1 MRREESGE
9 GAPRAP
15 FIGRPMPRFEDL
27 RLVVGKGRYTDD
39 FHLEN
44 EAAAAFV
51 RSPYAAARIVGID
64 MSAALEMPGVLAV
77 VTGQDYVDDGGQ
89 PLRHLAD
96 PADNCD
102 HTIRAFAGYAR
113 NRSIDIDRLPIPLD
127 AVRYVG
133 EPVAVVVA
141 ETALQAQDAAEAVV
155 VDYEETAFVLTAEE
169 ALAEGA
175 PLVDPD
181 IPGNCAVEAT
191 FGDQAAAEA
200 AIAGAPCVIDRRF
213 VNQRTANAQMEPR
226 SVIVDYDPGTRR
238 YLMIAGSQGAVR
250 QRDTMAEALG
260 IGRDEIDVTC
270 PDTGGGF
277 GARTNISPEQ
287 PILAIAARRL
297 GRPVRWTS
305 TRSESFLTD
314 YQGRDI
320 VYRARMGLDEDGRI
334 LGYACEMFGNVGAYT
349 VSFVPMANSYRVMT
363 NAYAVPAASVRIR
376 GALTNTV
383 PTAPYR
389 GAGRPEATYTI
400 ERMLDI
406 AARRLG
412 LDRRDI
418 RHRNLVPHAAL
429 PFTSPMG
436 LTYDSGDFAANL
448 DRVLAFADWDGFAR
462 RRKAA
467 EARGRLAGISVA
479 NYVESPVGIPHERID
494 VTVDPD
500 GRIEVVTGTQSSGQ
514 GHETSFAQ
522 VIADRL
528 GVIPEEVDLI
538 SGDTRRVVSG
548 GGSHS
553 DRSMRLGGALMVQA
567 SAEIFER
574 ARNALAAHLE
584 VDAEAIGFADGLFAA
599 PASNRTFSL
608 YDVARLMRGGTLPEA
623 HSGAL
628 TATASFRGRIPAFP
642 TGAAVCE
649 LEVDP
654 DTGQIEITRY
664 ASIDDVGQPINPL
677 ILHGQVHGGIVQGV
691 GQALGEAIAIEAS
704 SGQVQTGSFMDYAM
718 VRAGDMPCFDVDL
731 VEDPTHGNPLRVKG
745 GGESGITPALATV
758 MNALMD
764 ALAPFGIEHIDMPA
778 TPARV
783 WSAIQQAKETPDG

>member
-1 MRREESGE
+1 MKRDEASE

-15 FIGRPMPRFEDL
+15 FVGRPMPRFEDL

-44 EAAAAFV
+44 EAVAAFV
-51 RSPYAAARIVGID
+51 RSPHAAARIVGID
-64 MSAALEMPGVLAV
+64 ISAALEMPGVLAV
-77 VTGQDYVDDGGQ
+77 ITAQDYVDEGGQ
-89 PLRHLAD
+89 PLRHIAD

-102 HTIRAFAGYAR
+102 HTIRAFAGYER
-113 NRSIDIDRLPIPLD
+113 NTSIDIDHLPMPLD

-133 EPVAVVVA
+133 EPVAMVVA
-141 ETALQAQDAAEAVV
+141 ETTNLANDAAEAVLI
-155 VDYEETAFVLTAEE
+155 DYEETGFVVTAEE

-175 PLVDPD
+175 PLVDPG
-181 IPGNCAVEAT
+181 IQGNCAVEAS
-191 FGDQAAAEA
+191 FGDPDATEA
-200 AIAGAPCVIDRRF
+200 AIVAAPWVIEQRF

-226 SVIVDYDPGTRR
+226 SVIVDYDRDTGR
-238 YLMIAGSQGAVR
+238 YHMIAGSQGAVR

-260 IGRDEIDVTC
+260 IDRAAIDVTC
-270 PDTGGGF
+270 PDTGGAF
-277 GARTNISPEQ
+277 GARTNVSPEQ
-287 PILAIAARRL
+287 PILAVAAKRL

-305 TRSESFLTD
+305 TRSEAFLTD

-363 NAYAVPAASVRIR
+363 NAYAIPAASVRIR
-376 GALTNTV
+376 GAMTNTV

-406 AARRLG
+406 AAGRLG
-412 LDRRDI
+412 LDRREI
-418 RHRNLVPHAAL
+418 RRRNLVPHAAL

-436 LTYDSGDFAANL
+436 LTYDSGDFAANME
-448 DRVLAFADWDGFAR
+448 RVLDFADWDGFAER
-462 RRKAA
+462 RRAA
-467 EARGRLAGISVA
+467 ETRGKLAGISLA

-522 VIADRL
+522 VMADRL
-528 GVIPEEVDLI
+528 GVTPEEVDLI

-567 SAEIFER
+567 SAEIVTR
-574 ARNALAAHLE
+574 ARAALAAHLGI
-584 VDAEAIGFADGLFAA
+584 DAETISFADGLFGGNAT
-599 PASNRTFSL
+599 NRTFSL
-608 YDVARLMRGGTLPEA
+608 YEVAGLMRGGTLPDD

-628 TATASFRGRIPAFP
+628 TATASMRGRIPAFP

-664 ASIDDVGQPINPL
+664 SSIDDVGQPINPL

-691 GQALGEAIAIEAS
+691 GQALGEAMTTEAS
-704 SGQVQTGSFMDYAM
+704 SGQIQTGSFMDYAM
-718 VRAGDMPCFDVDL
+718 VRAADMPNFDVDL
-731 VEDPTHGNPLRVKG
+731 VEDPTHGNLLRVKG

-764 ALAPFGIEHIDMPA
+764 ALAPFGVEHMDMPA
-778 TPARV
+778 TPSRV
-783 WSAIQQAKETPDG
+783 WTAIHDAKGDAR

>member
-1 MRREESGE
+1 MKRENSAEGES
-9 GAPRAP
+9 RTP
-15 FIGRPMPRFEDL
+15 FIGRALPRFEDL

-39 FHLEN
+39 FRLER

-64 MSAALEMPGVLAV
+64 VGPALDMPGVLAV
-77 VTGQDYVDDGGQ
+77 ITGQDYVEAGGQ
-89 PLRHLAD
+89 PLRHIAD

-113 NRSIDIDRLPIPLD
+113 NTSIDIDRLPMPLE

-133 EPVAVVVA
+133 EPVAMVVA
-141 ETALQAQDAAEAVV
+141 ETANLANDAAEAVL
-155 VDYEETAFVLTAEE
+155 VDYEETGFVITAEE
-169 ALAEGA
+169 ALADGA
-175 PLVDPD
+175 PQVDPD
-181 IPGNCAVEAT
+181 IPGNRAVEAV
-191 FGDQAAAEA
+191 FGEPEAAEA
-200 AIAGAPCVIDRRF
+200 AIAAAPCVIEQRF

-226 SVIVDYDPGTRR
+226 SVIVEYDPETGR
-238 YLMIAGSQGAVR
+238 YHMIAGSQGAVR

-260 IGRDEIDVTC
+260 IDRDAIDVTC
-270 PDTGGGF
+270 PDTGGAF
-277 GARTNISPEQ
+277 GARTNVSPEQ
-287 PILAIAARRL
+287 PILAVAAKRL

-305 TRSESFLTD
+305 TRSEAFLTD

-320 VYRARMGLDEDGRI
+320 VYRARMGLDADGRI

-363 NAYAVPAASVRIR
+363 NAYAIPAASVHIL
-376 GALTNTV
+376 GAMTNTV

-412 LDRRDI
+412 LDRREI
-418 RHRNLVPHAAL
+418 RRRNLVPHDAL

-436 LTYDSGDFAANL
+436 LTYDSGDFAGNMQ
-448 DRVLAFADWDGFAR
+448 RVLDFADWDGFDK

-467 EARGRLAGISVA
+467 EARGKLAGISLA

-494 VTVDPD
+494 VTVDPA

-522 VIADRL
+522 VMADRL
-528 GVIPEEVDLI
+528 GVTPDEVDLV

-553 DRSMRLGGALMVQA
+553 DRSMRLGGALMVEASTKIVA
-567 SAEIFER
+567 SAR
-574 ARNALAAHLE
+574 AALAAHLGIA
-584 VDAEAIGFADGLFAA
+584 VDAITYADGLFGSGAT
-599 PASNRTFSL
+599 NRTFSL
-608 YDVARLMRGGTLPEA
+608 YDVAGLMQGDGLPEA
-623 HSGAL
+623 HRGSL

-654 DTGQIEITRY
+654 DTGQIAITRY
-664 ASIDDVGQPINPL
+664 TSIDDVGQPINPL

-691 GQALGEAIAIEAS
+691 GQALGEAMTTEAS
-704 SGQVQTGSFMDYAM
+704 SGQIQTGSFMDYAM
-718 VRAGDMPCFDVDL
+718 VRAGDMPSFDVDL
-731 VEDPTHGNPLRVKG
+731 VEDPTQGNLLRVKG

-758 MNALMD
+758 MNALLD
-764 ALAPFGIEHIDMPA
+764 ALAPFGIEHMDMPA
-778 TPARV
+778 TPGRV
-783 WSAIQQAKETPDG
+783 WTAIHEARKDAR

>member
-1 MRREESGE
+1 MKREESVE

-15 FIGRPMPRFEDL
+15 YVGRPLPRFEDL

-39 FHLEN
+39 FRLDR
-44 EAAAAFV
+44 AVAAAFV
-51 RSPYAAARIVGID
+51 RSPYAAARIAGID
-64 MSAALEMPGVLAV
+64 VSAALEMPGVLAV
-77 VTGQDYVDDGGQ
+77 IVGQDYLDEGGK
-89 PLRHLAD
+89 PIRHIAD

-102 HTIRAFAGYAR
+102 HTIRAFAGYER
-113 NRSIDIDRLPIPLD
+113 NTSIDIDRLPMPID

-133 EPVAVVVA
+133 EPVAMVVA
-141 ETALQAQDAAEAVV
+141 ETANLANDAAEAVLI
-155 VDYEETAFVLTAEE
+155 DYEEAGFVVTSEE
-169 ALAEGA
+169 ALADGA

-181 IPGNCAVEAT
+181 IPGNCAVDAT
-191 FGDQAAAEA
+191 FGEREAAEA
-200 AIAGAPCVIDRRF
+200 AIAASPCVIEQRF

-226 SVIVDYDPGTRR
+226 SVIVDYDPDTGR
-238 YLMIAGSQGAVR
+238 YHMIAGSQGAVR

-260 IGRDEIDVTC
+260 IARDAIDVTC

-287 PILAIAARRL
+287 PILAIAAKRL

-305 TRSESFLTD
+305 TRSEAFLTD

-320 VYRARMGLDEDGRI
+320 VYCARMGLAEDGRI
-334 LGYACEMFGNVGAYT
+334 LGYACEILGNVGAYT

-363 NAYAVPAASVRIR
+363 NAYDIPAACVRIR

-389 GAGRPEATYTI
+389 GAGRPEATYAI

-406 AARRLG
+406 AARRLK
-412 LDRRDI
+412 LDRRAI
-418 RHRNLVPHAAL
+418 RRRNLVPHEAL
-429 PFTSPMG
+429 PYTSPMG
-436 LTYDSGDFAANL
+436 LTYDSGDFAANM
-448 DRVLAFADWDGFAR
+448 DRVLEFADWDGFADR
-462 RRKAA
+462 RTAA
-467 EARGRLAGISVA
+467 EARGKLAGISLA

-494 VTVDPD
+494 ITVDPD
-500 GRIEVVTGTQSSGQ
+500 GRIEVVTGTQSTGQ

-522 VIADRL
+522 VMADRL
-528 GVIPEEVDLI
+528 GVTPEEVNLVW
-538 SGDTRRVVSG
+538 GDTRRVISG

-553 DRSMRLGGALMVQA
+553 DRSMRLGGALMVKA
-567 SAEIFER
+567 SAEIVDR
-574 ARNALAAHLE
+574 ARAALAAHLGVE
-584 VDAEAIGFADGLFAA
+584 AEAIRFSYGLFGAD
-599 PASNRTFSL
+599 ASNSTFSL
-608 YDVARLMRGGTLPEA
+608 YEIAGLMRSGTLPDE

-628 TATASFRGRIPAFP
+628 TATASFTGRIPAFP

-664 ASIDDVGQPINPL
+664 SSIDDVGQPINPL

-691 GQALGEAIAIEAS
+691 GQALGEAMTVDPG

-718 VRAGDMPCFDVDL
+718 VRAGDMPRFDVDL
-731 VEDPTHGNPLRVKG
+731 VEDPTHGNALRVKG

-764 ALAPFGIEHIDMPA
+764 ALAPFGVEHMDMPA

-783 WSAIQQAKETPDG
+783 WTALHDAKGGA